1 MNMNE
6 QISAIEAE
14 ITRLKQDNLK
24 QKNTIEESSLDHERQ
39 IDALVSDVITIIDAF
54 EKAEVKV
61 KEMGL
66 TEDEN
71 AQKAIKRM
79 LQPKKM
85 ALSVL
90 AKYNVTRIDLD
101 GKPMN
106 ADTCIVV
113 DTEPDADKEE
123 GTVLSIEKNGYQRG
137 SRLIRRAEV
146 IIVRN

>member
-1 MNMNE
+1 MKMNE

-90 AKYNVTRIDLD
+90 AKYNVTRIELD

-137 SRLIRRAEV
+137 NRLIRRAEV

>member
-90 AKYNVTRIDLD
+90 AKYNVTRIELD

-123 GTVLSIEKNGYQRG
+123 GTVRSIEKNGYQRG
-137 SRLIRRAEV
+137 NRLIRRAEV

>member
-137 SRLIRRAEV
+137 TRLIRRAEV

>member
-1 MNMNE
+1 MNE

-137 SRLIRRAEV
+137 TRLIRRAEV

>member
-6 QISAIEAE
+6 QISAIAAE

-90 AKYNVTRIDLD
+90 AKYNVTRIELD

-137 SRLIRRAEV
+137 NRLIRRAEV

>member
-137 SRLIRRAEV
+137 NRLIRRAEV

>member
-6 QISAIEAE
+6 QISAIETE

-137 SRLIRRAEV
+137 NRLIRRAEV
-146 IIVRN
+146 IIVRS

>member
-24 QKNTIEESSLDHERQ
+24 QKNTIEESSLDLERQ

-90 AKYNVTRIDLD
+90 AKYNVTRIELD

-137 SRLIRRAEV
+137 NRLIRRAEV

>member
-1 MNMNE
+1 MNG

>member
-1 MNMNE
+1 MNE

-137 SRLIRRAEV
+137 NRLIRRTEV

>member
-137 SRLIRRAEV
+137 NRLIRRTEV

>member
-1 MNMNE
+1 MNE

-137 SRLIRRAEV
+137 NRLIRRAEV

>member
-1 MNMNE
+1 MNE

-90 AKYNVTRIDLD
+90 AKYNVTRIELD

-137 SRLIRRAEV
+137 NRLIRRAEV

>member
-1 MNMNE
+1 MNE
-6 QISAIEAE
+6 QISAIETE

-123 GTVLSIEKNGYQRG
+123 GTILSIEKNGYQRG
-137 SRLIRRAEV
+137 NRLIRRAEV

>member
-61 KEMGL
+61 KEMRL

-90 AKYNVTRIDLD
+90 AKYNVTRIDLE

-137 SRLIRRAEV
+137 NRLIRRAEV

>member
-1 MNMNE
+1 MNE

-137 SRLIRRAEV
+137 NRLI
-146 IIVRN
+146 

>member
-6 QISAIEAE
+6 QISAIETE

-137 SRLIRRAEV
+137 NRLIRRAEV

>member
-61 KEMGL
+61 KKMGL

-137 SRLIRRAEV
+137 NRLIRRAEV

>member
-1 MNMNE
+1 MNE

-85 ALSVL
+85 ALSVW
-90 AKYNVTRIDLD
+90 ANVAI
-101 GKPMN
+101 PMN
-106 ADTCIVV
+106 V
-113 DTEPDADKEE
+113 
-123 GTVLSIEKNGYQRG
+123 R
-137 SRLIRRAEV
+137 RLPISA
-146 IIVRN
+146 

>member
-6 QISAIEAE
+6 RISAIEAE

-137 SRLIRRAEV
+137 NRLIRRAEV

>member
-1 MNMNE
+1 
-6 QISAIEAE
+6 
-14 ITRLKQDNLK
+14 
-24 QKNTIEESSLDHERQ
+24 
-39 IDALVSDVITIIDAF
+39 
-54 EKAEVKV
+54 
-61 KEMGL
+61 
-66 TEDEN
+66 
-71 AQKAIKRM
+71 M

>member
-1 MNMNE
+1 MNMNG

>member
-90 AKYNVTRIDLD
+90 AKYNVTRIELD

-137 SRLIRRAEV
+137 NRLIRRAEV

>member
-71 AQKAIKRM
+71 VQKAIKRM

-90 AKYNVTRIDLD
+90 AKYNVTRIELD

-137 SRLIRRAEV
+137 NRLIRRAEV

>member
-1 MNMNE
+1 MNE

-14 ITRLKQDNLK
+14 ITRLKQDNLN

-90 AKYNVTRIDLD
+90 AKYNVTRIELD

-137 SRLIRRAEV
+137 NRLIRRAEV

>member
-1 MNMNE
+1 MNE

>member
-6 QISAIEAE
+6 QISAIETE

-123 GTVLSIEKNGYQRG
+123 GTILSIEKNGYQRG
-137 SRLIRRAEV
+137 NRLIRRAEV